1 MASEKQ
7 ENVHDLLRNNDTCE
21 MPSIVKM
28 IGGKW
33 KLNILQILIYSG
45 TKRANEL
52 LRLIDGATQ
61 PVLTS
66 QLRALEDDGL
76 VLRTVYPEVPPRVEY
91 SATESALELED
102 VFEAMKNWWLARKG
116 HNAG

>member
-1 MASEKQ
+1 MTSAKR
-7 ENVHDLLRNNDTCE
+7 ENANLHDLLLHNDTCE
-21 MPSIVKM
+21 MPAIVKM

-33 KLNILQILIYSG
+33 KLNILQILIFSG

-61 PVLTS
+61 SVLTA

-76 VLRTVYPEVPPRVEY
+76 VLRTVFPEVPPRVEY
-91 SATESALELED
+91 SATESALELER
-102 VFEAMKNWWLARKG
+102 VFSEMKNWWLKRPTI
-116 HNAG
+116 